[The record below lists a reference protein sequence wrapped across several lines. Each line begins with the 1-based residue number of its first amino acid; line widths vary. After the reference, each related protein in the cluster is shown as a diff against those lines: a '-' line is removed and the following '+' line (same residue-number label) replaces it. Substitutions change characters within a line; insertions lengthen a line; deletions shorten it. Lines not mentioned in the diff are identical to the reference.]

1 MKLFKDAYGIITE
14 SINRVKPDEAVKTAL
29 EGKKFDGKVVIISI
43 GKASWNMADAAH
55 KILKEKVTSGVV
67 ITKYDHSNG
76 PIGNLELFEAG
87 HPIVDHNALKGT
99 KRVLE
104 MTGELGK
111 EDHVVFLVS
120 GGGSAL
126 FEMPMDGVQLE
137 DIMDITDQLLRSGA
151 DIVEINTVRKHLSK
165 VKGGKFAEHCRNT
178 NIFSVVLSDVL
189 GDPLD
194 AIASGP
200 AYRDSSTSEEAFE
213 ILERYQLKVE
223 PHIQD
228 VVSIETPKDVKNCE
242 TYIAGS
248 VSTLCSAAEE
258 SAKARGYKTYLLSS
272 TIDGEAKE
280 VGKFFSAIAREIVG
294 GKSSFKTPCAIIAGG
309 ETVVKIK
316 GSGKGGRNQELAL
329 SCAQGIEGLKHT
341 VFFSVG
347 SDGTDGPTDAAGGIV
362 DGETAAKLRSTG
374 IPLEVYLDNNDSYHA
389 LEAVDALVKTG
400 PTGTNVNDVMVLLV
414 EEI

>member
-14 SINRVKPDEAVKTAL
+14 SINRVKPDEAVKSAL
-29 EGKKFDGKVVIISI
+29 EGKKFKGKVVIIAI

-76 PIGNLELFEAG
+76 PIGNLDIFEAG
-87 HPIVDHNALKGT
+87 HPIVDHNSLKGT
-99 KRVLE
+99 KKILE

-111 EDHVVFLVS
+111 DDHVVFLVS

-178 NIFSVVLSDVL
+178 NIFSIVLSDVL

-213 ILERYQLKVE
+213 ILERYQLVVE
-223 PHIQD
+223 PHIQN
-228 VVSIETPKDVKNCE
+228 VLRIETPKDVKNCE
-242 TYIAGS
+242 TVIAGS
-248 VSTLCSAAEE
+248 VSALCSAAEE
-258 SAKARGYKTYLLSS
+258 SAKTRGYTPYLLSS

-280 VGKFFSAIAREIVG
+280 VGKFFSAIAREIVS

-362 DGETAAKLRSTG
+362 GGETAAKLRSTG

-414 EEI
+414 GEI